1 MPLDMEQV
9 RVLDGSAVVYR
20 QYDVGYEILLPRAA
34 ASVGPGLPPAPRRV
48 EARALVTRTPPLNV
62 DLGPVQ
68 VTPAGAVLQASAS
81 ASLFDFGVVSLRLHI
96 PLGADLS
103 WPEFVRLGNQVDEAS
118 VLAATFDRLLD
129 QLMVRINDAV
139 TRPQVA
145 DIVEDYVVFRL
156 RGLSAPDGTACR
168 PQDIPD
174 DALTQLLLGEPRPLS
189 AEARQEVLPHRFSY
203 TPGDFTLLTWDN
215 ALVVEPLADDRDV
228 EYILEFANAQ
238 LLELRVFDAR
248 LDAELPRM
256 YDRIAAARAG
266 RHRLL
271 GRRFQP
277 LLGELQALVGD
288 VTELVERAENALK
301 VTDDVYLARIYD
313 ATLHIFR
320 ARAWRSGIDR
330 KLGIIHQ
337 AYSMLNDESQALRSE
352 ALELAIV
359 ALIVLEVILTLFRY

>member
-1 MPLDMEQV
+1 MQDV
-9 RVLDGSAVVYR
+9 RVRDGAAIVYR
-20 QYDVGYEILLPRAA
+20 QYDVGYEIVLATA
-34 ASVGPGLPPAPRRV
+34 ASIVGPGAPAGTRRV
-48 EARALVTRTPPLNV
+48 EARALVTRVPPLSV
-62 DLGPVQ
+62 DLGFVE
-68 VTPAGAVLQASAS
+68 VVVAGTTMRATASAS
-81 ASLFDFGVVSLRLHI
+81 VFDFGVVSLRLHF
-96 PLGADLS
+96 PLGPDLP
-103 WPEFVRLGNQVDEAS
+103 WAEYVRVGNLIDEAGG
-118 VLAATFDRLLD
+118 LAATFEDLLQSLLARL
-129 QLMVRINDAV
+129 RPAI

-145 DIVEDYVVFRL
+145 AIVEDYVVFRM
-156 RGLSAPDGTACR
+156 RGLVGTDGDPSR

-174 DALTQLLLGEPRPLS
+174 DALTQLLLSEPRPLS
-189 AEARQEVLPHRFSY
+189 LEARQELLPHRFSY
-203 TPGDFTLLTWDN
+203 TAHDFTMLTWDN
-215 ALVVEPLADDRDV
+215 ALVVEPAEDDRDV

-248 LDAELPRM
+248 LDAELPAM
-256 YDRIAAARAG
+256 YDRIAAARKG
-266 RHRLL
+266 HRLL

-320 ARAWRSGIDR
+320 ARAWRTGIDR

-337 AYSMLNDESQALRSE
+337 TYSMLNDESQALRSE

-359 ALIVLEVILTLFRY
+359 ALIVVEVILTLLRY